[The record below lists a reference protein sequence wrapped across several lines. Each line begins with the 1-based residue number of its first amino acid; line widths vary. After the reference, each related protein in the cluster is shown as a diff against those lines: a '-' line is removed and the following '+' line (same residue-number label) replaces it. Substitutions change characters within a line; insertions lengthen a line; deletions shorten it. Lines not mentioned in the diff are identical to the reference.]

1 MRTMFFVRRVLTA
14 LAALV
19 VMSAVSACSGGSE
32 EPMDPGGGG
41 GDVRTVML
49 SNFAF
54 SPATI
59 TIERGT
65 TVRWQNATAT
75 FHTVTPDG
83 HEAFD
88 EFQTNAQGQVF
99 EVTFDAPGQYRYYC
113 APHRNLGMTGIITV
127 Q

>member
-1 MRTMFFVRRVLTA
+1 MRAMHFVRRA

-19 VMSAVSACSGGSE
+19 VMSAVSACSDRSE

-49 SNFAF
+49 TNFAF

-65 TVRWQNATAT
+65 TVRWQNGTAT

-83 HEAFD
+83 HEAFE

-99 EVTFDAPGQYRYYC
+99 EVRFDTPGQYRYYC